1 MLLDKEVEKKVDEF
15 EEKEDKKP
23 MKFSKKETPVKAK
36 EEPKVEEIKEEEI
49 KEEDDAKGVK
59 EDELKDGVVI
69 DCENL
74 NIRKEGKAD
83 AGILTVVP
91 VGTEV
96 VIDMKD
102 NTAEF
107 YNVILKDGTEGFAM
121 KKYIK
126 LV

>member
-15 EEKEDKKP
+15 ENKEKKP
-23 MKFSKKETPVKAK
+23 YEYSKRNEKVVEKPVDQ
-36 EEPKVEEIKEEEI
+36 VEDV
-49 KEEDDAKGVK
+49 KEEDDKLGASSV
-59 EDELKDGVVI
+59 EDDIKDGVVVE
-69 DCENL
+69 CENL
-74 NIRKEGKAD
+74 NIRKEGKTNAT
-83 AGILTVVP
+83 ILIVVP

-96 VIDMKD
+96 AIDMKD
-102 NTAEF
+102 NTVDF

>member
-1 MLLDKEVEKKVDEF
+1 MLLDKEVENKVDEIETK
-15 EEKEDKKP
+15 EEKKP
-23 MKFSKKETPVKAK
+23 FKFSKKEEVKK
-36 EEPKVEEIKEEEI
+36 EEEPKVEKEEEDV
-49 KEEDDAKGVK
+49 KGVVEDDI
-59 EDELKDGVVI
+59 KDGVVI

-83 AGILTVVP
+83 ASILTVVP

-96 VIDMKD
+96 AIDMKD
-102 NTAEF
+102 NTADF

>member
-1 MLLDKEVEKKVDEF
+1 MLLDKEVEKKVDELETK
-15 EEKEDKKP
+15 EEKKP
-23 MKFSKKETPVKAK
+23 FKFSKKEEVKK
-36 EEPKVEEIKEEEI
+36 EEEPKVKKEEE
-49 KEEDDAKGVK
+49 DAKGVV
-59 EDELKDGVVI
+59 EDDIKDGVVVE
-69 DCENL
+69 CENL

-83 AGILTVVP
+83 ADILKVVP

-96 VIDMKD
+96 AIDMKD
-102 NTAEF
+102 NTADF

>member
-1 MLLDKEVEKKVDEF
+1 MLLDKEVEKKVDELESK
-15 EEKEDKKP
+15 EEKKP
-23 MKFSKKETPVKAK
+23 FKFSKKEEVKKEIPAK
-36 EEPKVEEIKEEEI
+36 VKEEEPKVEKI
-49 KEEDDAKGVK
+49 EEDDAKEVK

-83 AGILTVVP
+83 AGILIVVP

-96 VIDMKD
+96 VVDMKD

>member
-1 MLLDKEVEKKVDEF
+1 MLLDKEVEKKVNEF

-23 MKFSKKETPVKAK
+23 MKFSKKEMPIRTK
-36 EEPKVEEIKEEEI
+36 EEPKVEEIKEE
-49 KEEDDAKGVK
+49 DAKEVK

-83 AGILTVVP
+83 AAILTVVP

-96 VIDMKD
+96 VIDVKD
-102 NTAEF
+102 NTADF

>member
-1 MLLDKEVEKKVDEF
+1 MLLDEEVEKKVDELETK
-15 EEKEDKKP
+15 EEMNP
-23 MKFSKKETPVKAK
+23 FKFSKKEEVKK
-36 EEPKVEEIKEEEI
+36 EEPKVEKEEEDT
-49 KEEDDAKGVK
+49 KGVVEDDI
-59 EDELKDGVVI
+59 KDGVVVE
-69 DCENL
+69 CENL

-83 AGILTVVP
+83 AAVLIVVP

-96 VIDMKD
+96 AIDMKD
-102 NTAEF
+102 NTADF

>member
-1 MLLDKEVEKKVDEF
+1 MILDKEVEKKVDEL
-15 EEKEDKKP
+15 EKKDEKKP
-23 MKFSKKETPVKAK
+23 FKFSKKEEAK
-36 EEPKVEEIKEEEI
+36 EEEPKVEEIN
-49 KEEDDAKGVK
+49 EEDDAKEFK
-59 EDELKDGVVI
+59 EDELKDGVVVE
-69 DCENL
+69 CENL

-83 AGILTVVP
+83 AAILIVVP

-96 VIDMKD
+96 VVDMKD
-102 NTAEF
+102 NTADF

>member
-1 MLLDKEVEKKVDEF
+1 MLLDKEVEKKVDEIETK
-15 EEKEDKKP
+15 EEKKP
-23 MKFSKKETPVKAK
+23 FKFSKKEEVKK
-36 EEPKVEEIKEEEI
+36 EEEPKVEKEEEDV
-49 KEEDDAKGVK
+49 KGVVEDDI
-59 EDELKDGVVI
+59 KDGVVI
-69 DCENL
+69 ECENL

-83 AGILTVVP
+83 AAILKVIP

-96 VIDMKD
+96 AIDMKD
-102 NTAEF
+102 NTTDF

>member
-15 EEKEDKKP
+15 ENEDKKP
-23 MKFSKKETPVKAK
+23 YNKYSKRNEKVVEKPV
-36 EEPKVEEIKEEEI
+36 EPVEEVKEEEDD
-49 KEEDDAKGVK
+49 KLGATSVEDDM
-59 EDELKDGVVI
+59 KDGVVI
-69 DCENL
+69 DCQNL
-74 NIRKEGKAD
+74 NIRKEGRPD
-83 AGILTVVP
+83 ATIIKVIT

-96 VIDMKD
+96 AIDMKD
-102 NTAEF
+102 NTDDF

>member
-1 MLLDKEVEKKVDEF
+1 MLLDKEVEKKVDEL
-15 EEKEDKKP
+15 EAKDEKKP
-23 MKFSKKETPVKAK
+23 FKFSKKEETKK
-36 EEPKVEEIKEEEI
+36 EEPIKVEKEEEDT
-49 KEEDDAKGVK
+49 KGVNEDDT
-59 EDELKDGVVI
+59 KDGVVAE
-69 DCENL
+69 CENL

-83 AGILTVVP
+83 AAILTVVP

-102 NTAEF
+102 NTADF
-107 YNVILKDGTEGFAM
+107 YNIILKDGTEGFAM

>member
-1 MLLDKEVEKKVDEF
+1 MILDKEVEKKVDEL
-15 EEKEDKKP
+15 ETKDEKKP
-23 MKFSKKETPVKAK
+23 FKFSK
-36 EEPKVEEIKEEEI
+36 EEESKVEEIKEEDDT
-49 KEEDDAKGVK
+49 KEVK
-59 EDELKDGVVI
+59 EDELKDGVVVE
-69 DCENL
+69 CENL

-83 AGILTVVP
+83 AAILIVVP

-102 NTAEF
+102 NTDDF

>member
-1 MLLDKEVEKKVDEF
+1 MLLDKEVEEKVDDIETK
-15 EEKEDKKP
+15 EEKKP
-23 MKFSKKETPVKAK
+23 FKFSKKE
-36 EEPKVEEIKEEEI
+36 EEPKVEKEEE
-49 KEEDDAKGVK
+49 DAKGVV
-59 EDELKDGVVI
+59 EDDIKDGVVVE
-69 DCENL
+69 CENL

-83 AGILTVVP
+83 AYILKVVP

-96 VIDMKD
+96 AIDMKD
-102 NTAEF
+102 NTADF

>member
-1 MLLDKEVEKKVDEF
+1 MILDKEVEKKVDEL
-15 EEKEDKKP
+15 ETKDEKKP
-23 MKFSKKETPVKAK
+23 FKFSKKEEAK
-36 EEPKVEEIKEEEI
+36 EEEPEV
-49 KEEDDAKGVK
+49 EEDDDKGVK
-59 EDELKDGVVI
+59 EDELKDGVVVE
-69 DCENL
+69 CENL

-83 AGILTVVP
+83 AAILIVVP

-96 VIDMKD
+96 VVDMKD
-102 NTAEF
+102 NTADF

>member
-15 EEKEDKKP
+15 DNEEKKP
-23 MKFSKKETPVKAK
+23 YKYSKRNEKVAEKPV
-36 EEPKVEEIKEEEI
+36 EQVEEV
-49 KEEDDAKGVK
+49 KEEDDKLGAISV
-59 EDELKDGVVI
+59 EDDIKDGVVI
-69 DCENL
+69 DCQNL
-74 NIRKEGKAD
+74 NIRKEGRPD
-83 AGILTVVP
+83 ATIIKVIP

-96 VIDMKD
+96 AIDMKD
-102 NTAEF
+102 NTDDF

>member
-15 EEKEDKKP
+15 ENDEKKP
-23 MKFSKKETPVKAK
+23 YKYSKRNEKVIEKPI
-36 EEPKVEEIKEEEI
+36 EKVEEAVV
-49 KEEDDAKGVK
+49 EEDDKLGATSV
-59 EDELKDGVVI
+59 EDDIKDGVVI
-69 DCENL
+69 DCQNL
-74 NIRKEGKAD
+74 NIRKEGRPD
-83 AGILTVVP
+83 ATIIKVIP

-96 VIDMKD
+96 AIDMKD
-102 NTAEF
+102 NTDDF

>member
-1 MLLDKEVEKKVDEF
+1 MLLDKEVEEKVDDIETK
-15 EEKEDKKP
+15 EEKKP
-23 MKFSKKETPVKAK
+23 FKFSKKNEKKPEPV
-36 EEPKVEEIKEEEI
+36 KVEEEVKEEEDI
-49 KEEDDAKGVK
+49 FGVVEDDI
-59 EDELKDGVVI
+59 KDGVVI

-83 AGILTVVP
+83 ASILTVVP

-96 VIDMKD
+96 AIDMKD
-102 NTAEF
+102 NTADF

>member
-1 MLLDKEVEKKVDEF
+1 MLLDKEVEEKVDEIETK
-15 EEKEDKKP
+15 EEKKP
-23 MKFSKKETPVKAK
+23 FKFSKKNEKKPEPV
-36 EEPKVEEIKEEEI
+36 KVEETKEEEDTLGVV
-49 KEEDDAKGVK
+49 EDDT
-59 EDELKDGVVI
+59 KDGVVI
-69 DCENL
+69 DCDNL

-83 AGILTVVP
+83 ASILTVVP

-102 NTAEF
+102 NTADF